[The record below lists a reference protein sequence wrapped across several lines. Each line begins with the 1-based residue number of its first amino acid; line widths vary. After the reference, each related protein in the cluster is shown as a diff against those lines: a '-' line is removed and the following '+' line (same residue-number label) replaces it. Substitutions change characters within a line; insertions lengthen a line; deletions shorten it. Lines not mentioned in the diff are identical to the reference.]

1 MYQYQPPLKDMQFV
15 LHKMLGSETALAQL
29 PAFDVV
35 DADTIDSI
43 LEEAGKFTANVLD
56 PINAIGDEQG
66 CKLAE
71 DGSVKT
77 PDGFKEAYQQFVEGG
92 WPALSCDPDFGGQG
106 LPSVLQI
113 AVNEMV
119 YATNQAWGM
128 YSGLTRGAYECILRC
143 GSDEQKAT
151 YLPKLGEGSWTG
163 TMCLTEPQA
172 GTDLGI
178 LRTKAEPNGDGSYS
192 ITGTKIFIS
201 AGEHDF
207 TDNIIHLVLARLPD
221 APAGTRGISL
231 FVVPR
236 NLVNDDGTAGERN
249 GVRCSSLEHKM
260 GIHGNATCVI
270 DLDQAKGWLV
280 GEPNRG
286 LPAMFVMMNEAR
298 LGVGLEGLGL
308 AVGAY
313 QKAAAYAKDRLQGRG
328 PSGPAEAGKP
338 ADPIIKHPDV
348 RKMLLTQKAY
358 TEGGRMLAYWTAQQ
372 ADVHHAHPD
381 VDTRAEALKAI
392 EFLTPI
398 VKAFLTDN
406 GMLCTNLA
414 IQCLGGHG
422 YIRESGVEQYFR
434 DVRIK
439 PIYEGTNGVQAMDL
453 VGRKVLMDGG
463 ERLRLVGGMI
473 QQFLQEATG
482 KAEVQAYLPQVGK
495 LMQGIGELSQ
505 EIGAKVRDNPA
516 EVGAAATDFL
526 RATGHLLFGY
536 LWCRAMVI
544 AQAEIE
550 AGNDVEFH
558 QAKLA
563 TGRFY
568 FDRLFP
574 EAQLH
579 LKLARAGADSVM
591 ELAETAF

>member
-1 MYQYQPPLKDMQFV
+1 MSQYQAPLKDMQFV
-15 LHKMLGSETALAQL
+15 LHKMLNSEQVLQQM

-35 DADTIDSI
+35 DAETIDSI
-43 LEEAGKFTANVLD
+43 LDEAGKFASNVLD

-66 CKLAE
+66 CKLSA
-71 DGSVKT
+71 DGAVKT

-92 WPALSCDPDFGGQG
+92 WPALSGDPEYGGQG
-106 LPSVLQI
+106 LPSTLQI
-113 AVNEMV
+113 AVNEMI

-128 YSGLTRGAYECILRC
+128 YAGLTRGAYECLLRC
-143 GSDEQKAT
+143 GSDEQKAL

-178 LRTKAEPNGDGSYS
+178 LRTKADPNGDGSYS
-192 ITGTKIFIS
+192 LSGTKIFIS

-236 NLVNDDGTAGERN
+236 NLPKEDGTAGERN
-249 GVRCSSLEHKM
+249 AVKCTALEHKM

-270 DLDQAKGWLV
+270 NLDGAKGWLV

-286 LPAMFVMMNEAR
+286 LQAMFVMMNEAR

-308 AVGAY
+308 AAGAY
-313 QKAAAYAKDRLQGRG
+313 QKAAAYAKDRLQGRSPTG
-328 PSGPAEAGKP
+328 PKAEGKP
-338 ADPIIKHPDV
+338 ADPIIHHPDV

-358 TEGGRMLAYWTAQQ
+358 VEGGRMLAFWTAQL
-372 ADVHHAHPD
+372 ADVHHGHPEAD
-381 VDTRAEALKAI
+381 ERARALKLI
-392 EFLTPI
+392 EFLTPV

-406 GMLCTNLA
+406 GMICTNLA

-439 PIYEGTNGVQAMDL
+439 PIYEGTNGVQSMDL
-453 VGRKVLMDGG
+453 LGRKVLMDGG
-463 ERLRLVGGMI
+463 ERLQMVGGVI
-473 QQFLQEATG
+473 EGFLKQHGSNPAI
-482 KAEVQAYLPQVGK
+482 AAYAPAL
-495 LMQGIGELSQ
+495 
-505 EIGAKVRDNPA
+505 AKVLQQLGGLAQELGQRAKENPA

-526 RATGHLLFGY
+526 RVTGHALFGY
-536 LWCRAMVI
+536 LWCQAAVI
-544 AQAEIE
+544 AQAELD
-550 AGNDVEFH
+550 AGNDPEFH
-558 QAKLA
+558 TAKLQTA
-563 TGRFY
+563 RFY
-568 FDRLFP
+568 FERLFP

-579 LKLARAGADSVM
+579 LKLAQVSAESVM
-591 ELAETAF
+591 ALEEAAF